1 MKKILILTSVVALAA
16 GCSSYHRDQTA
27 YNNPNPYGTGP
38 YVAPNQQGAGAAA
51 LTGHGGVNE
60 PGYGTTQ
67 YNPMGA
73 PAPAPYEQGGTV
85 AASSGQLSSHDTTFV
100 NQAAEHGQAEVRLGQ
115 LFVQNAQNQSLKDY
129 GQRLIDDHNRLNQ
142 QLTQLAAQKGVTVP
156 TAVDMHRQRE
166 LDHLASLSGKDFDE
180 KALKDSIRDH
190 ERDIRTFQDA
200 AQNSQDPDVK
210 AFAQQALP
218 ILQDHLNQA
227 RQLEKTLNSSST

>member
-38 YVAPNQQGAGAAA
+38 YVAPN
-51 LTGHGGVNE
+51 
-60 PGYGTTQ
+60 
-67 YNPMGA
+67 

-142 QLTQLAAQKGVTVP
+142 QLTQLATQKGVTVP